1 MIPEVESDQ
10 PVAETVQFWQIKE
23 GGRIRFVEKKFIE
36 IFFCV
41 SDILSVRFF
50 SNKKIRTF
58 ELFSK
63 RRAKKKVESCVLMKK
78 KLFIIFCL
86 REKKLFSKNCFVETE
101 FVFLGNRVTK
111 KKFC

>member
-36 IFFCV
+36 NFCV

-50 SNKKIRTF
+50 SNKKIVHSNSLQK
-58 ELFSK
+58 EE
-63 RRAKKKVESCVLMKK
+63 RRK
-78 KLFIIFCL
+78 KL
-86 REKKLFSKNCFVETE
+86 KV
-101 FVFLGNRVTK
+101 VFL
-111 KKFC
+111 